1 MKTQRGGLK
10 KQAKALGKTT
20 YHSTQ
25 YNSTIVDGRQV
36 ATEKTVDI
44 KNGKGTMTVKKMA
57 DGKVLVSTTKRIS
70 RPNIRKINNNIR
82 VPNLFSDCIKCNTRK
97 MAKMAKMGK
106 MRKLG
111 AKKN

>member
-1 MKTQRGGLK
+1 MFGGRHKTRKQGRVPTPAQR
-10 KQAKALGKTT
+10 TV

-25 YNSTIVDGRQV
+25 YNSTIVNGQQV

-97 MAKMAKMGK
+97 MAKLA
-106 MRKLG
+106 